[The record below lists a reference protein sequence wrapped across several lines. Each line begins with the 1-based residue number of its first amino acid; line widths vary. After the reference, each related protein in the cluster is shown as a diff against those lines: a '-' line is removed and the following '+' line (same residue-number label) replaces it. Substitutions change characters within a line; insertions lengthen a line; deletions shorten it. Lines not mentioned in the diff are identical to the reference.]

1 MKTPPGKLQCPTCRR
16 PFEPD
21 LSSTMMPFCSVRCK
35 MADLNRWFD
44 EEIGLPVHATSDDED
59 DDTEPPVPP
68 PKREWNF
75 D

>member
-1 MKTPPGKLQCPTCRR
+1 
-16 PFEPD
+16 
-21 LSSTMMPFCSVRCK
+21 

-44 EEIGLPVHATSDDED
+44 EDIGLPVHATSDDED
-59 DDTEPPVPP
+59 DEMEQPVPP